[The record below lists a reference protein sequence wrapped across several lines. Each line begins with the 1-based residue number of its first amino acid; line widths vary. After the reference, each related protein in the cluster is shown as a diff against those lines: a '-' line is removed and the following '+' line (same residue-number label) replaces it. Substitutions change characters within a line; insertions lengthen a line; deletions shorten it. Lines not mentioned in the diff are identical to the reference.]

1 MGAFSA
7 LGAAARGQLH
17 GQQGAFVHRD
27 VRESSDAHRY
37 PTPCAVITSHHLG
50 THADQMFVSETQGER
65 RFNHQSKTLQSK
77 DNFLKTKTHKKLK
90 EKMQVNFPPKIVFS
104 I

>member
-1 MGAFSA
+1 MSDKQITFDTHHIVWYSSSKDEVLVGAFSA

-50 THADQMFVSETQGER
+50 THADQMFVSETQGES
-65 RFNHQSKTLQSK
+65 RFSHQ
-77 DNFLKTKTHKKLK
+77 
-90 EKMQVNFPPKIVFS
+90 
-104 I
+104 